1 MTPHRRQQLIYLI
14 ADIISAEMVWLCFLW
29 FRWLVYDGKVF
40 GVDTVLIP
48 SFSFYPPL
56 IAYPVV
62 CICVYYLSGYYLRP
76 FRRRLSAEFF
86 KTLISAVIIGLIFF
100 FIIIIDDQVESYQ
113 RYVVS
118 LVVLIGLQFV
128 LSYFP
133 RLCITIVTRSRR
145 SPLRVYT
152 IRSLAEAK
160 RMQRGAV
167 DEVIVDLPKT
177 HSERTLYEIINILY
191 PLDVA
196 ISVVPRVYDMLT
208 GAARIGEIEG
218 QPLVR
223 ITDHKMN
230 DSALCIKRAFDIV
243 ASLLAMLFLSPIYLL
258 LSVLVAH
265 TSHGPVIYCQERI
278 GLHGKPFRILKFRT
292 MYLNSEPDTPL
303 LSRDNDPRITPVGH
317 FMRKYRLDELPQM
330 WNIFRGDMSIVGPR
344 PERGYFIDQIVKEA
358 PYYCL
363 LYKIRPGLTSWGPIK
378 VGYTDTIEKMV
389 DRLNYDIMYMENMS
403 IQLDL
408 KILFFTIRVICDGKG
423 K

>member
-118 LVVLIGLQFV
+118 LMVLIGLQFV

-133 RLCITIVTRSRR
+133 RLCITLVTRSRR

-167 DEVIVDLPKT
+167 DEVVVDLPKT

-191 PLDVA
+191 PLDIA

-223 ITDHKMN
+223 ITDHKMS

-243 ASLLAMLFLSPIYLL
+243 ASLLAMMFLSPIYLL
-258 LSVLVAH
+258 LSVLVAV
-265 TSHGPVIYCQERI
+265 TSHGSVIYCQERI

>member
-133 RLCITIVTRSRR
+133 RLCITLVTRSRR

-191 PLDVA
+191 PLDIA

-223 ITDHKMN
+223 ITDHKMS

-258 LSVLVAH
+258 LSVLVAV

-292 MYLNSEPDTPL
+292 MYLNSEPNTPL

>member
-1 MTPHRRQQLIYLI
+1 MTPHRRQQLIYLV

-118 LVVLIGLQFV
+118 LMVLIGLQFV

-133 RLCITIVTRSRR
+133 RLWIT
-145 SPLRVYT
+145 LYT

-191 PLDVA
+191 PLDIA

-223 ITDHKMN
+223 ITDHKMS

-243 ASLLAMLFLSPIYLL
+243 ASLLAMMFLSPIYLL
-258 LSVLVAH
+258 LSVLVAV

>member
-48 SFSFYPPL
+48 SFSFYQPL

-118 LVVLIGLQFV
+118 LMVLIGLQFV

-133 RLCITIVTRSRR
+133 RLCITLVTRSRR

-191 PLDVA
+191 PLDIA

-223 ITDHKMN
+223 ITDHKMS

-243 ASLLAMLFLSPIYLL
+243 ASLLAMMFLSPIYLL
-258 LSVLVAH
+258 LSVLVAV

>member
-223 ITDHKMN
+223 ITDHKMS

-258 LSVLVAH
+258 LSVLVAV

>member
-133 RLCITIVTRSRR
+133 RLCITLVTRSRR

-160 RMQRGAV
+160 RMRRGAV

-191 PLDVA
+191 PLDIA

-223 ITDHKMN
+223 ITDHKMS

-258 LSVLVAH
+258 LSVLVAV

>member
-133 RLCITIVTRSRR
+133 RLCITLVTRSRR

-191 PLDVA
+191 PLDIA

-258 LSVLVAH
+258 LSVLVAV

-389 DRLNYDIMYMENMS
+389 DRLSYDIMYMENMS

>member
-133 RLCITIVTRSRR
+133 RLCITLVTRSRR

-191 PLDVA
+191 PLDIA

-223 ITDHKMN
+223 ITDHKMS

-243 ASLLAMLFLSPIYLL
+243 ASLLAMMFLSPIYLL
-258 LSVLVAH
+258 LSVLVAV

-303 LSRDNDPRITPVGH
+303 LSRDNDPRITPVGR

>member
-118 LVVLIGLQFV
+118 LMVLIGLQFV

-133 RLCITIVTRSRR
+133 RLCITLVTRSRR

-191 PLDVA
+191 PLDIA

-243 ASLLAMLFLSPIYLL
+243 ASLLAMMFLSPIYLL
-258 LSVLVAH
+258 LSVLVAV

>member
-118 LVVLIGLQFV
+118 LMVLIGLQFV

-133 RLCITIVTRSRR
+133 RLCITLVTRSRR

-191 PLDVA
+191 PLDIA

-223 ITDHKMN
+223 ITDHKMS

-243 ASLLAMLFLSPIYLL
+243 ASLLAMMFLSPIYLL
-258 LSVLVAH
+258 LSVLVAV

>member
-118 LVVLIGLQFV
+118 LMVLIGLQFV

-133 RLCITIVTRSRR
+133 RLCITLVTRSRR

-191 PLDVA
+191 PLDIA

-223 ITDHKMN
+223 ITDHKMS

-243 ASLLAMLFLSPIYLL
+243 ASLLAMIFLSPIYLL
-258 LSVLVAH
+258 LSVLVAV

>member
-118 LVVLIGLQFV
+118 LMVLIGLQFV

-133 RLCITIVTRSRR
+133 RLCITLVTRSRR

-191 PLDVA
+191 PLDIA

-223 ITDHKMN
+223 ITDHKMS

-243 ASLLAMLFLSPIYLL
+243 ASLLAMMFLSPIYLL
-258 LSVLVAH
+258 LSVLVAV

-408 KILFFTIRVICDGKG
+408 KILFFTIKVICDGKG

>member
-258 LSVLVAH
+258 LSVLVAV

>member
-133 RLCITIVTRSRR
+133 RLCITLVTRSRR

-160 RMQRGAV
+160 RMRRGAV

-223 ITDHKMN
+223 ITDHKMS

-243 ASLLAMLFLSPIYLL
+243 ASLLAMMFLSPIYLL
-258 LSVLVAH
+258 LSVLVAV

>member
-118 LVVLIGLQFV
+118 LMVLIGLQFV

-133 RLCITIVTRSRR
+133 RLCITLVTRSRR

-160 RMQRGAV
+160 RMRRGAV

-223 ITDHKMN
+223 ITDHKMS

-243 ASLLAMLFLSPIYLL
+243 ASLLAMMFLSPIYLL
-258 LSVLVAH
+258 LSVLVAV

>member
-14 ADIISAEMVWLCFLW
+14 ADIISSEVVWLCFLW

-56 IAYPVV
+56 IAYPIV
-62 CICVYYLSGYYLRP
+62 CICIYYLSGYYLRP
-76 FRRRLSAEFF
+76 FRRRLSSEFF
-86 KTLISAVIIGLIFF
+86 KTAVSAVIIGLIFF
-100 FIIIIDDQVESYQ
+100 FIIIIDDPVENYR

-118 LVVLIGLQFV
+118 LLVLIALQFV
-128 LSYFP
+128 LSYIP
-133 RLCITIVTRSRR
+133 RLCITLFTRSRR

-152 IRSLAEAK
+152 IHSLAEAQ
-160 RMQRGAV
+160 RIHRGAV

-177 HSERTLYEIINILY
+177 HPERTLYEIINILY
-191 PLDVA
+191 PLDIA

-223 ITDHKMN
+223 ITDHKMS

-243 ASLLAMLFLSPIYLL
+243 ASLLAMLILSPLYLL
-258 LSVLVAH
+258 LSILVAA
-265 TSHGPVIYCQERI
+265 TSRGPVIYSQERI

-292 MYLNSEPDTPL
+292 MYLNAEPDTPL
-303 LSRDNDPRITPVGH
+303 LSSDHDPRITPIGH
-317 FMRKYRLDELPQM
+317 FLRKYRLDELPQM

-344 PERGYFIDQIVKEA
+344 PERRYFINQITQEA

-363 LYKIRPGLTSWGPIK
+363 LYKIRPGLTSWGPIR
-378 VGYTDTIEKMV
+378 VGYTDTIAKMV
-389 DRLNYDIMYMENMS
+389 DRLNYDIIYMENMS

-408 KILFFTIRVICDGKG
+408 KILFFTIGVICDGKG

>member
-118 LVVLIGLQFV
+118 LMVLIGLQFV

-133 RLCITIVTRSRR
+133 RLCITLVTRSRR

-191 PLDVA
+191 PLDIA

-223 ITDHKMN
+223 ITDHKMS

-243 ASLLAMLFLSPIYLL
+243 ASLLAMMFLSPIYLL
-258 LSVLVAH
+258 LSVLVAV
-265 TSHGPVIYCQERI
+265 TSYGPVIYCQERI

>member
-118 LVVLIGLQFV
+118 LMVLIGLQFV

-133 RLCITIVTRSRR
+133 RLCITLVTRSRR

-223 ITDHKMN
+223 ITDHKMS

-243 ASLLAMLFLSPIYLL
+243 ASLLAMMFLSPIYLL
-258 LSVLVAH
+258 LSVLVAV

>member
-118 LVVLIGLQFV
+118 LMVLIGLQFV

-133 RLCITIVTRSRR
+133 RLCITLVTRSRR

-160 RMQRGAV
+160 RMQRDAV

-191 PLDVA
+191 PLDIA

-223 ITDHKMN
+223 ITDHKMS

-243 ASLLAMLFLSPIYLL
+243 ASLLAMMFLSPIYLL
-258 LSVLVAH
+258 LSVLVAV

>member
-128 LSYFP
+128 LSYFL
-133 RLCITIVTRSRR
+133 RLCITLVTRSRR

-191 PLDVA
+191 PLDIA

-223 ITDHKMN
+223 ITDHKMS

-258 LSVLVAH
+258 LSVLVAV